1 MAALKDHARSFKIDP
16 FYRHSLGENDDI
28 WKDYVLAFE
37 TAIPVLEEQ
46 SLVPED
52 NSINANAASSA
63 ANRSCSNLMVQNY
76 MTLKSDLDIL
86 NDLVL
91 ISRNI
96 VLFEEAQNLSH
107 KHSYDQVM
115 MALIDLCVRVT
126 TRGYDGDAGSH
137 NETQWA
143 NIIQGCK

>member
-1 MAALKDHARSFKIDP
+1 MAALGHYACSFKIDP
-16 FYRHSLGENDDI
+16 FYRHSLGENVDV

-52 NSINANAASSA
+52 SSINANTTSSA

-76 MTLKSDLDIL
+76 MTLKSDLEIL

-96 VLFEEAQNLSH
+96 VLFRQAQDLAH
-107 KHSYDQVM
+107 KHSYDQVI